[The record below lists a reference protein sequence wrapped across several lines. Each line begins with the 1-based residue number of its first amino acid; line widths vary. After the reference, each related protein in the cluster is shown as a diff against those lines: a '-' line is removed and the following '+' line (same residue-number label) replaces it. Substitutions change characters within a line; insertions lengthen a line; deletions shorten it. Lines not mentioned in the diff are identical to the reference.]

1 MKIYRPIINERNRK
15 MVKFCPITNQLIN
28 EKVTRIVAFFTF
40 IISVLFI
47 FFNFS
52 ALFIF
57 LTIDFIIRA
66 FGKGDYSPFL
76 ILSVWIS
83 EKARMKP
90 AMINAGPKIFAARI
104 GSLLSAGAI
113 ITGFLGLPVA
123 AMTFASILAFFAFL
137 ESVLGFCVACKLYP
151 FVIKLGI

>member
-1 MKIYRPIINERNRK
+1 

-28 EKVTRIVAFFTF
+28 EKVTRVVAFFTF
-40 IISVLFI
+40 IISILFI

-57 LTIDFIIRA
+57 LIIDFIIRA
-66 FGKGDYSPFL
+66 LGKGDYSPFL

-83 EKARMKP
+83 EKTRMKP

-104 GSLLSAGAI
+104 GSLLSIGAI
-113 ITGFLGLPVA
+113 ITDFLGFPVA
-123 AMTFASILAFFAFL
+123 AMTFAGILAFFAFL
-137 ESVLGFCVACKLYP
+137 ESVVGFCVACKLYP
-151 FVIKLGI
+151 FAVKLGI